1 MRRLLLLPALAF
13 VLMGAPVLALQ
24 STAPPVPTTEDVA
37 VSAPSE
43 TVGEGWAS
51 AETPVDAT
59 LVGVRWNGD
68 PGTEFTVEVQRA
80 DGTWDSAEGLAGD
93 DTEPDSGTPDAVR
106 QAALPGPE
114 HATDPV
120 WVGQDATALRVSVD
134 AGSATDVTVAAVD
147 STSAIAPGGSAG
159 ALGVFGS
166 IDGADR
172 YAFAGVLF
180 GIALLL
186 GAFALGWSPWR
197 GRSRRRVP
205 ALVALAAL
213 GLAACVPAAPPPAP
227 APAPPPVTTGAPA
240 MTMRA
245 SWGADLPFT
254 CGGGP
259 VSAPELK
266 FAVVHHT
273 AGGNSYGPGDSV
285 SIIRGIYAYHVNT
298 LGYCDVAY
306 NFFVDRFGQIFEGRR
321 GGIDQPIIGG
331 HAGGFN
337 TASTGVAVLGTYTSS
352 NVAPPAW
359 DAVVRLLRWKLSVH
373 RVDPALGFTTVVASS
388 PCNCMHWPAGTLV
401 WFPNAIVGHREL
413 DATACPGSSFFAN
426 FGALRSQVQTG
437 VVFPPTTTSTT
448 TTTTTT

>member
-13 VLMGAPVLALQ
+13 VLLGAPVLALQ
-24 STAPPVPTTEDVA
+24 STPPPVPTTEDLA

-43 TVGEGWAS
+43 TVVEGWAS

-68 PGTEFTVEVQRA
+68 PAAEFTVEVQRA
-80 DGTWDSAEGLAGD
+80 DGTWDAAESLTGD
-93 DTEPDSGTPDAVR
+93 DTEPDSGTPDAIR
-106 QAALPGPE
+106 QDALPGPE

-120 WVGQDATALRVSVD
+120 WVGEGATALRVSVD

-147 STSAIAPGGSAG
+147 STPGGAPDGSAG

-180 GIALLL
+180 GVALLL
-186 GAFALGWSPWR
+186 GAFAFGWSPWH
-197 GRSRRRVP
+197 GRSRRRLP
-205 ALVALAAL
+205 AFLALAAF
-213 GLAACVPAAPPPAP
+213 GLAACVPAAPPPP
-227 APAPPPVTTGAPA
+227 SAPPPSPPVTPGTPA

-259 VSAPELK
+259 VSAPQLK

-273 AGGNSYGPGDSV
+273 AGSNNYGPGDSV

-306 NFFVDRFGQIFEGRR
+306 NFFVDKYGQIFEGRR

-337 TASTGVAVLGTYTSS
+337 TSSTGISMLGTYTSS
-352 NVAPPAW
+352 NIASPAW
-359 DAVVRLLRWKLSVH
+359 DALVRLLRWKLSVH
-373 RVDPALGFTTVVASS
+373 RVDPALGFSTVVASS
-388 PCNCMHWPAGTLV
+388 PCNCMRWPAGTPV
-401 WFPNAIVGHREL
+401 SFPNAIVGHRDL
-413 DATACPGSSFFAN
+413 DFTACPGNSFFAQ
-426 FGALRSQVQTG
+426 FGELRSQV
-437 VVFPPTTTSTT
+437 
-448 TTTTTT
+448 